1 MADPHG
7 QAAVRQRLSVLL
19 MVLGFTFAAPLQAQP
34 QPTVEQRLARIEERL
49 ARIEERQKATE
60 ERLTEGFKAMN
71 QRIDDLRDDINRR
84 FVGVD
89 QRFDVLTKV
98 IVGFMSA
105 VTAFTVVL
113 IGITFWFAKQYK
125 PVAEPRVEWTE
136 RELVSLKERV
146 LRLEGRLD
154 AISKATA

>member
-1 MADPHG
+1 VRMRMADPHG

-19 MVLGFTFAAPLQAQP
+19 MVLGLAFAAPLQAQP
-34 QPTVEQRLARIEERL
+34 QPAVEQRLARIEERL
-49 ARIEERQKATE
+49 ARVEEQQKA
-60 ERLTEGFKAMN
+60 LG
-71 QRIDDLRDDINRR
+71 QRFDDLRDEMNRR
-84 FVGVD
+84 FD
-89 QRFDVLTKV
+89 ILTKV

>member
-19 MVLGFTFAAPLQAQP
+19 MVLGLAFVAPLQAQP
-34 QPTVEQRLARIEERL
+34 QPAVEQRLARIEERL
-49 ARIEERQKATE
+49 ARVEEQQKA
-60 ERLTEGFKAMN
+60 LG
-71 QRIDDLRDDINRR
+71 QRFDDLRDEMNRR
-84 FVGVD
+84 FD
-89 QRFDVLTKV
+89 ILTKV